1 MDAEDSLNQNMEI
14 LVKLR
19 RDEEM
24 GKWKAEAYADVR
36 TAEGSICHYLGGTD
50 EPIYDTRKQAALAMC
65 EVVSRW
71 VAAQP

>member
-1 MDAEDSLNQNMEI
+1 MDAEDGLSRDIEI

-19 RDEEM
+19 RDDET
-24 GKWKAEAYADVR
+24 GKWRAEAFADVK
-36 TAEGSICHYLGGTD
+36 TATGSICHYLGGTD

-71 VAAQP
+71 VAERP